1 MKARIPVKL
10 KKEAMAEINRLADR
24 EYQKVKDKEIADA
37 TRRIFKMIVFA
48 LYKDFGFGRDRCA
61 KALKSMTEIIEHSD
75 TDEVFWEHIDRV
87 VIDKLKLNLTNGT
100 IPTTEKLLILKE
112 TKKMRKYE
120 AVYSSDV
127 LDEIKSGKDIFLL
140 NRATNNVSWV
150 NGMTVGSL
158 VKVFKHDNKDN
169 IYEFYKE
176 VKANDKL

>member
-1 MKARIPVKL
+1 
-10 KKEAMAEINRLADR
+10 
-24 EYQKVKDKEIADA
+24 
-37 TRRIFKMIVFA
+37 
-48 LYKDFGFGRDRCA
+48 
-61 KALKSMTEIIEHSD
+61 
-75 TDEVFWEHIDRV
+75 
-87 VIDKLKLNLTNGT
+87 
-100 IPTTEKLLILKE
+100 
-112 TKKMRKYE
+112 MRKYE

-150 NGMTVGSL
+150 DGMTVGSL

>member
-1 MKARIPVKL
+1 
-10 KKEAMAEINRLADR
+10 
-24 EYQKVKDKEIADA
+24 
-37 TRRIFKMIVFA
+37 
-48 LYKDFGFGRDRCA
+48 
-61 KALKSMTEIIEHSD
+61 
-75 TDEVFWEHIDRV
+75 
-87 VIDKLKLNLTNGT
+87 
-100 IPTTEKLLILKE
+100 
-112 TKKMRKYE
+112 MRKYE

-169 IYEFYKE
+169 LYEFYME

>member
-1 MKARIPVKL
+1 
-10 KKEAMAEINRLADR
+10 
-24 EYQKVKDKEIADA
+24 
-37 TRRIFKMIVFA
+37 
-48 LYKDFGFGRDRCA
+48 
-61 KALKSMTEIIEHSD
+61 
-75 TDEVFWEHIDRV
+75 
-87 VIDKLKLNLTNGT
+87 
-100 IPTTEKLLILKE
+100 
-112 TKKMRKYE
+112 MRKYE

-140 NRATNNVSWV
+140 NRTTNNVSWV

>member
-1 MKARIPVKL
+1 
-10 KKEAMAEINRLADR
+10 
-24 EYQKVKDKEIADA
+24 
-37 TRRIFKMIVFA
+37 
-48 LYKDFGFGRDRCA
+48 
-61 KALKSMTEIIEHSD
+61 
-75 TDEVFWEHIDRV
+75 
-87 VIDKLKLNLTNGT
+87 
-100 IPTTEKLLILKE
+100 
-112 TKKMRKYE
+112 MRKYE
-120 AVYSSDV
+120 AVYSSDM